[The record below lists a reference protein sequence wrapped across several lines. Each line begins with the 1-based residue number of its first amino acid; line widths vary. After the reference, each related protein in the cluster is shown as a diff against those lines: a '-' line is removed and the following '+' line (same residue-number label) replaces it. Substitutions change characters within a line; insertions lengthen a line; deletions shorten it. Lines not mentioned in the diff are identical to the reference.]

1 MRKLAGYLLLILA
14 FAIFF
19 LICAL
24 SRGLRTAAIA
34 FVLAYGIGMLI
45 YFAALLICG

>member
-14 FAIFF
+14 FAILF

-24 SRGLRTAAIA
+24 LRGFRTTAIA
-34 FVLAYGIGMLI
+34 FILGFGIAMLI
-45 YFAALLICG
+45 YFAAILITS